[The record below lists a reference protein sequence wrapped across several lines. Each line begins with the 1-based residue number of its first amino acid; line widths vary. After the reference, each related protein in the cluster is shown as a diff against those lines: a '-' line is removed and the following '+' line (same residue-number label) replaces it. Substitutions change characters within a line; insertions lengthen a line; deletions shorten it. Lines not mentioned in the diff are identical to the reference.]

1 MKAVSKY
8 HPLNHY
14 TWGEACDGWNFV
26 DTAELSVR
34 QERMPPGTAEQ
45 RHYHQQAQQFF
56 FILKGRARFELEEET
71 IELNNGEGLHIAAG
85 KKHRII
91 NPAHEDLEF
100 ILCSQPST
108 LGDRIEVREEK
119 ENRKD

>member
-8 HPLNHY
+8 QPLKHY
-14 TWGEACDGWNFV
+14 TWGEICDGWNFV
-26 DTAELSVR
+26 DAAELSVK

-45 RHYHQQAQQFF
+45 RHYHQKAQQFF
-56 FILKGRARFELEEET
+56 FILKGRARFEVEEET
-71 IELNNGEGLHIAAG
+71 IELGSGEGLHIAAG
-85 KKHRII
+85 KRHRII

-108 LGDRIEVREEK
+108 SGDRTEVIEEK